1 MIISKYYN
9 ELFFLR
15 AGHERFYHASYNELL
30 LEKKTSAVIIF
41 LFDRNKVF
49 QVFAYLMSTSIS

>member
-15 AGHERFYHASYNELL
+15 ADNELL